1 MAKKEEGKVII
12 YVEGTPEPVRATEGS
27 WGVDLFASENVSIG
41 GGSIGIVGLGIKMNF
56 NAQVAARSSLW
67 KHNVI
72 IANGIGIIDADY
84 RWEVKAP
91 LFNIKPYN
99 VNISKGEKLCQ
110 ILIAPEEK
118 VEIRAVSQE
127 EFDNRWVDNPTERG
141 EGGIGSTDS
150 QTTPPAEE
158 ETAWTESDSSDEQ
171 LSGLSTAEW
180 EENSE
185 EADDGAAEEDGN
197 VEGEQLPAEQPDE
210 KKSTKKSRKGK

>member
-1 MAKKEEGKVII
+1 MAKAKEGKVII
-12 YVEGTPEPVRATEGS
+12 YVEGTPEPSRGTEGS
-27 WGVDLFASENVSIG
+27 RWVDLYASENVSIG
-41 GGSIGIVGLGIKMNF
+41 GGSIGCVGLGIKMNF

-84 RWEVKAP
+84 RWEVMCP

-110 ILIAPEEK
+110 ILIDPSDE

-141 EGGIGSTDS
+141 EGGFGSTDS
-150 QTTPPAEE
+150 QETQPAQEE
-158 ETAWTESDSSDEQ
+158 AADAESNPSDEQ
-171 LSGLSTAEW
+171 LPSDGSSEW
-180 EENSE
+180 EESA
-185 EADDGAAEEDGN
+185 EAGDDWAAEEN
-197 VEGEQLPAEQPDE
+197 GEPKGEEPAAEPAEE
-210 KKSTKKSRKGK
+210 KKPTKKSRKK